1 LYWEGSTLINGGGD
15 NRLISLSDGT
25 NNNLIYIRIDSTAS
39 RFRGYARGSSGS
51 YTLVTVNSIP
61 QTDNNKIALV
71 WDATNFIIWINGS
84 KRSTTTINNSPV
96 GMNTL
101 NLSSPTGSETF
112 FGKVKQL
119 QVYDTALTDE
129 QLLQLTGES
138 GTDFYESYAEM
149 AAALTYTLQ

>member
-1 LYWEGSTLINGGGD
+1 LFLNGVE
-15 NRLISLSDGT
+15 SD
-25 NNNLIYIRIDSTAS
+25 IYTSN
-39 RFRGYARGSSGS
+39 
-51 YTLVTVNSIP
+51 VTFTS
-61 QTDNNKIALV
+61 
-71 WDATNFIIWINGS
+71 
-84 KRSTTTINNSPV
+84 
-96 GMNTL
+96 NTL
-101 NLSSPTGSETF
+101 NSLFLTNGDGILLL